1 MIIDLEAEY
10 NNRARVP
17 EHPAIM
23 AGWVRDAA
31 AYRQECGKRHTVLTY
46 GSRQRQTIDIF
57 APETPDPAK
66 APVLFI
72 HGGYWQTLDPSSFSH
87 MAKGLNAH
95 GITVCIA
102 GYDLCPDVGMAEI
115 VEQLLDVAKAIHR
128 KFKKPLVATGH
139 SAGGHLAACL
149 LATDWREIDRSLP
162 ARMVPAGLAISG
174 LFELE
179 PLVPTSV
186 NIKLGLDIAAARALS
201 PRLWLTPKDRL
212 FDAWVGGDESNE
224 YHRQSQTIAA
234 VWSASGNRTRYVAVP
249 GANHFTV
256 VEPLA
261 DAQSA
266 MTRRIAEIALGLK

>member
-1 MIIDLEAEY
+1 MFIDLEAEY

-17 EHPAIM
+17 EHPAVM
-23 AGWVRDAA
+23 AGWASDAA
-31 AYRQECGKRHTVLTY
+31 AYRQACGKRHTVLTY
-46 GSRQRQTIDIF
+46 GSRLRQTIDIF
-57 APETPDPAK
+57 APETANPVA

-72 HGGYWQTLDPSSFSH
+72 HGGYWQALDPSSFSH

-95 GITVCIA
+95 GITVCVA

-115 VEQLLDVAKAIHR
+115 VEQLLDVAKAVHR

-149 LATDWREIDRSLP
+149 VATDWREIDRSLP
-162 ARMVPAGLAISG
+162 ANMVPAGLALSG

-201 PRLWLTPKDRL
+201 PRLWLPPKDHL
-212 FDAWVGGDESNE
+212 FDAWVGGDESGE
-224 YHRQSQTIAA
+224 YLRQSQTIAA
-234 VWSASGNRTRYVAVP
+234 VWAASGNQTRFVAVP

-256 VEPLA
+256 VNPLA
-261 DAQSA
+261 DPASA
-266 MTRRIAEIALGLK
+266 LTKRVTEIALGLK